1 MEKEQYC
8 TWSISDIVNFEN
20 WTLDDYIDNMSKAQK
35 NWQDTI
41 NAVNELDE
49 SLKSEERQ
57 NS

>member
-1 MEKEQYC
+1 M
-8 TWSISDIVNFEN
+8 VNFEN